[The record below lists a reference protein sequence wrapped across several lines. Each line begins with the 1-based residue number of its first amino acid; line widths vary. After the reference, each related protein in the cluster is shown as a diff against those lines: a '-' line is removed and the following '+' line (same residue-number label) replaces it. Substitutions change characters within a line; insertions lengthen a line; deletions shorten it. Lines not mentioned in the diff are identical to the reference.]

1 MARWQAGTVFFC
13 LLVSVRNIA
22 WAQDELP
29 DHTAFE
35 QGVEELSPPS
45 LDDAAETQTWIDRT
59 HSGVHA
65 LVWRSA
71 RKIDGMFGSDADEAV
86 YQGETRGSIVPA
98 VLWDEFGGFSEKF
111 RFRVK
116 VPLPQIGERFD
127 AFIGTF
133 NRDEYVTGRT
143 QESGAIP
150 QQHAG
155 GQVDEDET
163 LVGIRYREPK
173 EGGRWE
179 SDAGL
184 RIRSPVDPF
193 VKGGYRYARGDP
205 EHVRLTLR
213 ETVFWQNSEQFGFT
227 SRVDLER
234 TVAESWTVRWIGS
247 GTISERSEGVR
258 GYTSLTAYRG
268 IGDRRA
274 IGGQIFTAGEFDA
287 AVPLGEYGLKVAY
300 RQTFLRDW
308 LVFEIRP
315 SVTWPKTDP
324 SQPRKP
330 SWGLGI
336 GFEMFLGPDK
346 FEPRPATF

>member
-1 MARWQAGTVFFC
+1 MASRWQAGAVLFC
-13 LLVSVRNIA
+13 LLVGMRTIA
-22 WAQDELP
+22 WAQDEP
-29 DHTAFE
+29 RE
-35 QGVEELSPPS
+35 QNDEGPTPASTDLA
-45 LDDAAETQTWIDRT
+45 DDSQTWIDRT

-71 RKIDGMFGSDADEAV
+71 RKIDGMFGGDAEAAV

-98 VLWDEFGGFSEKF
+98 VLWDEFSGFDEKF

-127 AFIGTF
+127 AFIGSF
-133 NRDEYVTGRT
+133 NREEYVTGRE

-155 GQVDEDET
+155 GQVGEDET
-163 LVGIRYREPK
+163 LIGIRYREPK

-179 SDAGL
+179 SDAGI
-184 RIRSPVDPF
+184 RIRSPIDPF
-193 VKGGYRYARGDP
+193 VKGGYRYERGDP
-205 EHVRLTLR
+205 QRVRLTLR
-213 ETVFWQNSEQFGFT
+213 ETVFWQNSEQFGLT
-227 SRVDLER
+227 SRLDLER
-234 TVAESWTVRWIGS
+234 IVDDSWTVRWIGS

-258 GYTSLTAYRG
+258 GYTSLTGYRG

-274 IGGQIFTAGEFDA
+274 VGAQIFTAGEFDA
-287 AVPLGEYGLKVAY
+287 AVPLGEYGIKVAY
-300 RQTFLRDW
+300 RQTFLREW
-308 LVFEIRP
+308 LVLEIRP
-315 SVTWPKTDP
+315 SVTWPKTEP

-346 FEPRPATF
+346 FEARPATF

>member
-1 MARWQAGTVFFC
+1 MLVRQQAGAVFFC
-13 LLVSVRNIA
+13 LLIGVHGIA
-22 WAQDELP
+22 GAQDEP
-29 DHTAFE
+29 DE
-35 QGVEELSPPS
+35 QTVEGLSIP
-45 LDDAAETQTWIDRT
+45 DTDVAEDSETWIDRT

-71 RKIDGMFGSDADEAV
+71 RKIDGMFGGDADATV

-98 VLWDEFGGFSEKF
+98 VLWDEFGGFDEKF

-127 AFIGTF
+127 AFIGSF
-133 NRDEYVTGRT
+133 NREEYVTGRE

-163 LVGIRYREPK
+163 LIGIRYREPK

-179 SDAGL
+179 SDAVI
-184 RIRSPVDPF
+184 RIRSPIDPF
-193 VKGGYRYARGDP
+193 VKVGSRYERGDP
-205 EHVRLTLR
+205 QRVRFTWR
-213 ETVFWQNSEQFGFT
+213 ETVFWQNSEQFGLT
-227 SRVDLER
+227 TRLDLER
-234 TVAESWTVRWIGS
+234 LIDDAWTVRWIGS

-274 IGGQIFTAGEFDA
+274 IGAQVFTAGEFDA
-287 AVPLGEYGLKVAY
+287 AVPLGEYGIKAAY
-300 RQTFLRDW
+300 RQTLGRDW
-308 LVFEIRP
+308 LLHEIRP
-315 SVTWPKTDP
+315 SVTWPKTEP

-330 SWGLGI
+330 SWGLGV